1 MLNKISRWFLCCNKV
16 IITKRQ
22 RKTCK
27 KARKGSYMVRI
38 TKTIIKL
45 NKEDILTTLSW
56 FKPITMVIL
65 NFSIYHKIVIL
76 TITPIITL
84 KLTLFST
91 LINRMIHP
99 IKIPSRKM
107 NPIKI
112 HLSPN
117 TARSN
122 QLINLAFAF

>member
-22 RKTCK
+22 RTTCK
-27 KARKGSYMVRI
+27 KAGKMPYMVRI
-38 TKTIIKL
+38 TKTIMNL
-45 NKEDILTTLSW
+45 SKEDTLTTLSW
-56 FKPITMVIL
+56 FKPITLAIL
-65 NFSIYHKIVIL
+65 NFSICRKTVIL

-91 LINRMIHP
+91 LINQMIHP
-99 IKIPSRKM
+99 IKIPSRKI